1 MSFKKADMV
10 FITPFIMTSNFPA
23 RIQGFPDKPQIS
35 HYFSMLLNSEGM
47 LKTKKTIPNMDAV
60 GPNAHV

>member
-1 MSFKKADMV
+1 
-10 FITPFIMTSNFPA
+10 MTSNFPA